1 MRRINTLL
9 ILGMLVALGGCSK
22 EATQTTQKDNEPA
35 PMAGPPPG
43 SNTAGQGTGQT
54 TGSALGQATGTADN
68 GTPAA
73 NSGGQT
79 AGTPGANTAGQAAA
93 TPAAAG
99 GASEEAK
106 NLFQMRCVI
115 CHGPNGKGDGAGAAS
130 LDPKPR
136 DYTNKEWQASVTD
149 EDLKKIIV
157 GGGQSVGK
165 SPLMPP
171 NLDLGQKPEVLDGL
185 IAVIR
190 GFGQ

>member
-1 MRRINTLL
+1 MLL
-9 ILGMLVALGGCSK
+9 ILGMVVALGGCSK
-22 EATQTTQKDNEPA
+22 DATQTTQKDNEPA
-35 PMAGPPPG
+35 PTAGPPPG

-54 TGSALGQATGTADN
+54 TGSAMGQATGTADN

-79 AGTPGANTAGQAAA
+79 AGTP
-93 TPAAAG
+93 AAAG

-106 NLFQMRCVI
+106 NLYQMRCAI
-115 CHGPNGKGDGAGAAS
+115 CHGQNGKGDGAGAAA

-149 EDLKKIIV
+149 EDLKKIIT

-165 SPLMPP
+165 SPIMPP
-171 NLDLGQKPEVLDGL
+171 NPDLGQKPEVLDGI

>member
-1 MRRINTLL
+1 MLL
-9 ILGMLVALGGCSK
+9 ILGMVVALGGCSK

-35 PMAGPPPG
+35 PTAGPAPG

-54 TGSALGQATGTADN
+54 TGSAMGQATGTADN

-73 NSGGQT
+73 NSGGQA
-79 AGTPGANTAGQAAA
+79 AGTPAANTGGQAG

-99 GASEEAK
+99 GASEEAR
-106 NLFQMRCVI
+106 NLYTMRCAI
-115 CHGPNGKGDGAGAAS
+115 CHGQNGKGDGAGAAS
-130 LDPKPR
+130 LNPKPR

-149 EDLKKIIV
+149 EDLKKIII

-165 SPLMPP
+165 SPIMPP
-171 NLDLGQKPEVLDGL
+171 NPDLGQKPEVLDGI

-190 GFGQ
+190 GFGK